1 VFREKLKTYLKAGS
15 VAPDVFQVWFWD
27 ETGFSLRVLRR
38 KCWTRR
44 GQQRLVSG
52 KRSRGRVN
60 VMGGMRYHDR
70 KRLCFFID
78 KGNADSFFEQL
89 VKLNDFVKQEWIQ
102 QGNSSELYERVGPR
116 VLIILDNASY
126 HKRQDIID
134 KIEQILPNIHLC
146 FLPAYSP
153 DFNLIELVWHSCK
166 EFIAHRLFQSV
177 NQLKD
182 LLHRLLNDG
191 ELIINWKRK
200 LRNKGNQVLAS

>member
-1 VFREKLKTYLKAGS
+1 MKAGS
-15 VAPDVFQVWFWD
+15 VDPNVFQVWFWD

-44 GQQRLVSG
+44 GHQQLMSG

-60 VMGGMRYHDR
+60 VMGGLRYHDR
-70 KRLCFFID
+70 KRLCFFVD

-89 VKLNDFVKQEWIQ
+89 AKLNEFVKQEWVR
-102 QGNSSELYERVGPR
+102 QGNSSELYERIGPR
-116 VLIILDNASY
+116 VIVILDNASY

-134 KIEQILPNIHLC
+134 KIEQALPNIHLC

-166 EFIAHRLFQSV
+166 EFIAHRLFQSAQ
-177 NQLKD
+177 QLKE
-182 LLHRLLNDG
+182 LLKRLLNDG
-191 ELIINWKRK
+191 ELVINWNRK
-200 LRNKGNQVLAS
+200 LRNKGNRVVAS